1 MSKLSRRDFIKKSLI
16 ATASAG
22 IAASVQTRAWSQV
35 IGANDDIRLAVVGF
49 RDKGENHISGF
60 REIAG
65 VRVAAL
71 CDVDKEVLGREVKKF
86 EERNEKVDAYTDVRK
101 LLEDKNIDAIVT
113 ATPNHWHSL
122 ITVWACQAGKDVYV
136 EKPVSHE
143 IWEGRKMIEAAR
155 KYERIVQAG
164 TQKRTC
170 EGLKAAL
177 EYIRQENLGKI
188 VVARGLCYKR
198 RKSIGKVAGPQPIP
212 ESVDYDLWT
221 GPAPLSPLMREK
233 LHYDWHWVWDTG
245 NGDIGNQGVHEMD
258 MCRWALGEKGLARRV
273 TSIGGRF
280 GYDDDGQTANTQI
293 TILEYESAPIIFEVR
308 GLPRRKDGAAMDDYR
323 DIRIGVVIECEHGYF
338 AGGGGGGWVYDD
350 KGNKVQQFTGRG
362 GEGHRENFIEAMR
375 SRKKSDLNADILEG
389 HLSSALCH
397 MGNISYRL
405 GQRSSPEEIKEAI
418 KEDKNAIE
426 TFGRFQEHLFGNWID
441 LSRVPAVLGPC
452 LEMDSKKEEF
462 VDSGNGGAKKL
473 TLFANQMLKRDYRRP
488 FVVPEDV

>member
-1 MSKLSRRDFIKKSLI
+1 
-16 ATASAG
+16 
-22 IAASVQTRAWSQV
+22 
-35 IGANDDIRLAVVGF
+35 
-49 RDKGENHISGF
+49 
-60 REIAG
+60 
-65 VRVAAL
+65 
-71 CDVDKEVLGREVKKF
+71 
-86 EERNEKVDAYTDVRK
+86 
-101 LLEDKNIDAIVT
+101 
-113 ATPNHWHSL
+113 
-122 ITVWACQAGKDVYV
+122 VYV

-143 IWEGRKMIEAAR
+143 IWEGRKMVEAAR

-177 EYIRQENLGKI
+177 EYIQQGNLGKI

-212 ESVDYDLWT
+212 EFVDYDLWT

-233 LHYDWHWVWDTG
+233 LHYDWHWVWATG

-280 GYDDDGQTANTQI
+280 GYDDDGQTPNTQI

-308 GLPRRKDGAAMDDYR
+308 GLPRRKDGPAMNNYR
-323 DIRIGVVIECEHGYF
+323 NIQIGVVIECEHGYF

-350 KGNKVQQFTGRG
+350 KGNKIQQFKGRG
-362 GEGHRENFIEAMR
+362 GEGHRENFIKVMR

-405 GQRSSPEEIKEAI
+405 GQRSSPDEIKEAI
-418 KEDKNAIE
+418 KEDKSAIE
-426 TFGRFQEHLFGNWID
+426 TFERFQEHLFENWID
-441 LSRVPAVLGPC
+441 LSKVPAVLGPC
-452 LEMDSKKEEF
+452 LEMDSKREEF
-462 VDSGNGGAKKL
+462 VDSGNGDAKKL
-473 TLFANQMLKRDYRRP
+473 TLFANQMLKRNYRRP
-488 FVVPEDV
+488 FVIPEDV